1 MPEVIA
7 FVNAVNKLPEVAT
20 RFDGELVS
28 AAIDAYNALVDRA
41 DELAWV
47 DEALVAKF
55 NQARSEYYV
64 DVTEGKIAKLYGM
77 YNNEYCFNIVKD
89 ARASYLALTAEEQ
102 GRVENGAI
110 LEEKIAA
117 LTAAMGV
124 TPDFSKNYA
133 DHFASD
139 VPGGD
144 SGDGSSVIKGG
155 IDTLVLILII
165 AGAVIVLAGA
175 GAVVAVL
182 LKKKKVV
189 QFAPRTE
196 QTAEEA
202 VEENT
207 ESPEAIETTAEV
219 ADDST
224 STEVEDK

>member
-1 MPEVIA
+1 
-7 FVNAVNKLPEVAT
+7 
-20 RFDGELVS
+20 
-28 AAIDAYNALVDRA
+28 
-41 DELAWV
+41 
-47 DEALVAKF
+47 
-55 NQARSEYYV
+55 
-64 DVTEGKIAKLYGM
+64 M

-89 ARASYLALTAEEQ
+89 ARESYLVLTAEEQ

-133 DHFASD
+133 DHFATEI
-139 VPGGD
+139 PGTD
-144 SGDGSSVIKGG
+144 SGDDSTGSQGG
-155 IDTLVLILII
+155 MSTLVLILII

-182 LKKKKVV
+182 IKKKNVV
-189 QFAPRTE
+189 QFAPRAE
-196 QTAEEA
+196 QTAEVA
-202 VEENT
+202 VEET
-207 ESPEAIETTAEV
+207 TDSTEAIETTTEV